1 MFDHRGMGIPP
12 LLALAVVV
20 LYAFGYPLGALGIA
34 AMSPFL
40 LLFLRFAISG
50 VLMLGLVRATGR
62 RIPRGA
68 DLGHAVVVGLLTQA
82 TQFLG
87 CYLGLQAGVPAG
99 VAALIIGVNP
109 AVTTVVARVALRERL
124 TARRAVAA
132 ALGLAAV
139 VTACWST
146 VPALTH
152 AGAGIGFTLLG
163 LVGIAVGGVY
173 QQRFCREVDPLAG
186 NAVGMAVAAVPAGA
200 LAVLFGASVTDPA
213 KGVLVLV
220 LMVLLS
226 SMTATT
232 LYLRVIG
239 IAGAS
244 GAAMLFAVIPSVSA
258 LFAFLMLGEPV
269 HAGVVAGLV
278 LGGAACAIA
287 SLGGRRTPAPDPVV
301 GEPARP
307 GAGVVRSGA

>member
-1 MFDHRGMGIPP
+1 MTGMRIPP
-12 LLALAVVV
+12 VLAVSVVV
-20 LYAFGYPLGALGIA
+20 LYAFGYPLGALGVA

-40 LLFLRFAISG
+40 LLLLRFAISG
-50 VLMLGLVRATGR
+50 VLMFGVVRITGR
-62 RIPRGA
+62 RNPTGA
-68 DLGHAVVVGLLTQA
+68 ALGHAVVVGLLAQA
-82 TQFLG
+82 TQFIG
-87 CYLGLQAGVPAG
+87 CYLGLRAGVPAG

-109 AVTTVVARVALRERL
+109 ALTAVVARAVLHERL
-124 TARRAVAA
+124 TVRRTLAA

-146 VPALTH
+146 VPALAH
-152 AGAGIGFTLLG
+152 AGAGMGFTLLG

-173 QQRFCREVDPLAG
+173 QQRFCRDVDPVAG
-186 NAVGMAVAAVPAGA
+186 NAVGMLVAAVPAGFLTVA
-200 LAVLFGASVTDPA
+200 YGATVAHPVQGAV
-213 KGVLVLV
+213 VLV

-239 IAGAS
+239 LAGAS

-269 HAGVVAGLV
+269 HPGVVAGLL
-278 LGGAACAIA
+278 LGSAACAVA
-287 SLGGRRTPAPDPVV
+287 SLGGRRTPAPDQVV
-301 GEPARP
+301 DEPALSET
-307 GAGVVRSGA
+307 GAVRCGASR

>member
-1 MFDHRGMGIPP
+1 MRIPP
-12 LLALAVVV
+12 ALALSVVV

-50 VLMLGLVRATGR
+50 ALMLALVRATGR
-62 RIPRGA
+62 RLPRGVE
-68 DLGHAVVVGLLTQA
+68 LGHATVVGLLTQA

-109 AVTTVVARVALRERL
+109 AVTTVVARLALRERL
-124 TARRAVAA
+124 TPRRALAA
-132 ALGLAAV
+132 TLGLAAV
-139 VTACWST
+139 VAACWST
-146 VPALTH
+146 VPALAH

-173 QQRFCREVDPLAG
+173 HQRFCRGVDPLAG
-186 NAVGMAVAAVPAGA
+186 NAVGMAVAAIPAGV
-200 LAVLFGASVTDPA
+200 LVAVFGATVVRPIQ
-213 KGVLVLV
+213 GVVVLV

-239 IAGAS
+239 IAGAG

-258 LFAFLMLGEPV
+258 LFAFLLLGEPV
-269 HAGVVAGLV
+269 QPGAIAGLA

-287 SLGGRRTPAPDPVV
+287 SLGGRRTPARDLSV
-301 GEPARP
+301 GEPALRE
-307 GAGVVRSGA
+307 GSGVRSGA

>member
-1 MFDHRGMGIPP
+1 MRIPP
-12 LLALAVVV
+12 LLALSVVV

-40 LLFLRFAISG
+40 LLFLRFAVSG
-50 VLMLGLVRATGR
+50 ALMLGLVRFTGR
-62 RIPRGA
+62 RLPRGA
-68 DLGHAVVVGLLTQA
+68 DLGHAVVVGMLTQA

-87 CYLGLQAGVPAG
+87 CYLGLRAGVPAG

-109 AVTTVVARVALRERL
+109 AVTTVLSRMVLRERM
-124 TARRAVAA
+124 TARRSLAAV
-132 ALGLAAV
+132 LGLAAV

-146 VPALTH
+146 VPALAH
-152 AGAGIGFTLLG
+152 AGAGLGFTLVG
-163 LVGIAVGGVY
+163 LAGIALGGVY
-173 QQRFCREVDPLAG
+173 QQRFCREVDPVAG
-186 NAVGMAVAAVPAGA
+186 NAVGMAVAAVPAGV
-200 LAVLFGASVTDPA
+200 LMLLFGAKVVDPVRGA
-213 KGVLVLV
+213 VVLV
-220 LMVLLS
+220 LMVVLS

-258 LFAFLMLGEPV
+258 VFAFLILGEPV
-269 HAGVVAGLV
+269 HPGVVAGLA

-287 SLGGRRTPAPDPVV
+287 STGGRRTPALDLVV
-301 GEPARP
+301 DEPASS
-307 GAGVVRSGA
+307 GAGAVRSGA

>member
-1 MFDHRGMGIPP
+1 MRIPP
-12 LLALAVVV
+12 MLALSVVV

-40 LLFLRFAISG
+40 LLFLRFAVSG
-50 VLMLGLVRATGR
+50 VLMLGVVRATGR
-62 RIPRGA
+62 RLPRGA
-68 DLGHAVVVGLLTQA
+68 DLGHAIVVGILTQA

-109 AVTTVVARVALRERL
+109 AVTTVVARIALREAL
-124 TARRAVAA
+124 TPRRALAA
-132 ALGLAAV
+132 VLGLAAV

-146 VPALTH
+146 VPALAH

-163 LVGIAVGGVY
+163 LTGIALGGVY

-186 NAVGMAVAAVPAGA
+186 NAVGMTVAAVPAGVLVA
-200 LAVLFGASVTDPA
+200 LFGATVSDPVRGA
-213 KGVLVLV
+213 IVLV

-269 HAGVVAGLV
+269 HPGVIAGLV

-287 SLGGRRTPAPDPVV
+287 SRGGRRAPAPDPAVD
-301 GEPARP
+301 EPARREA
-307 GAGVVRSGA
+307 GAVRSDA

>member
-1 MFDHRGMGIPP
+1 MRIPP
-12 LLALAVVV
+12 VLALSVVV
-20 LYAFGYPLGALGIA
+20 LYAFGYPLGALGVA

-62 RIPRGA
+62 RVPKGA
-68 DLGHAVVVGLLTQA
+68 DLGHAVVVGLLAQA

-124 TARRAVAA
+124 TASRSLAA
-132 ALGLAAV
+132 LLGLAAV

-146 VPALTH
+146 VPMLAH
-152 AGAGIGFTLLG
+152 AGAGIGFTLIG
-163 LVGIAVGGVY
+163 LAGIAVGGVY
-173 QQRFCREVDPLAG
+173 QQRFCRDVDPTAG
-186 NAVGMAVAAVPAGA
+186 NAIGMVVAAVPAGA
-200 LAVLFGASVTDPA
+200 LVVLFGADVTDPVRGA
-213 KGVLVLV
+213 LVLV

-244 GAAMLFAVIPSVSA
+244 GAAMLFAVIPAVSA
-258 LFAFLMLGEPV
+258 LFAFLMVGEAV
-269 HAGVVAGLV
+269 HPGVLAGLV
-278 LGGAACAIA
+278 LGGAACVIA
-287 SLGGRRTPAPDPVV
+287 SRGGRRAPAPDLAVD
-301 GEPARP
+301 EPARR
-307 GAGVVRSGA
+307 GAGAVRSDA

>member
-1 MFDHRGMGIPP
+1 M
-12 LLALAVVV
+12 LALSVVV

-40 LLFLRFAISG
+40 LLFLRFAVSG
-50 VLMLGLVRATGR
+50 VLMLGLVRATDR
-62 RIPRGA
+62 RLPRGA

-109 AVTTVVARVALRERL
+109 AVTTVMARIALRERL
-124 TARRAVAA
+124 TARRALAA
-132 ALGLAAV
+132 LLGLAAV

-146 VPALTH
+146 VPALAH
-152 AGAGIGFTLLG
+152 AGAGIGFTLVG
-163 LVGIAVGGVY
+163 LAGIAVGGVY
-173 QQRFCREVDPLAG
+173 QQRFCRDVDPLAG
-186 NAVGMAVAAVPAGA
+186 NAIGMVVAAVPAGA
-200 LAVLFGASVTDPA
+200 LTVLFGATVSDPVQGA
-213 KGVLVLV
+213 LVLV

-258 LFAFLMLGEPV
+258 LFAFLMLGEALHP
-269 HAGVVAGLV
+269 GVLAGLV
-278 LGGAACAIA
+278 LGGAACALA
-287 SLGGRRTPAPDPVV
+287 SLGGRRTPAPDRAVD
-301 GEPARP
+301 EPARP
-307 GAGVVRSGA
+307 EASAGAVRSDASR

>member
-1 MFDHRGMGIPP
+1 M
-12 LLALAVVV
+12 LALAVVV

-40 LLFLRFAISG
+40 LLFLRFAVSG
-50 VLMLGLVRATGR
+50 VLMLGLVRATDR
-62 RIPRGA
+62 RLPRGA

-109 AVTTVVARVALRERL
+109 AVTTVVARIALRERL
-124 TARRAVAA
+124 TVRRSAA
-132 ALGLAAV
+132 ALLGLAAV

-146 VPALTH
+146 VPALAH
-152 AGAGIGFTLLG
+152 AGAGIGFTLMG
-163 LVGIAVGGVY
+163 LAGIAVGGVY
-173 QQRFCREVDPLAG
+173 QQRFCRDVDPLAG
-186 NAVGMAVAAVPAGA
+186 NAIGMVVAAVPAGA
-200 LAVLFGASVTDPA
+200 LTLLFGAAVSDPVQGA
-213 KGVLVLV
+213 LVLV

-258 LFAFLMLGEPV
+258 LFAFLMLGEAIHP
-269 HAGVVAGLV
+269 GVLAGLV
-278 LGGAACAIA
+278 LGGVACALA
-287 SLGGRRTPAPDPVV
+287 SLGGRRTPAPDRVV
-301 GEPARP
+301 DEPARP
-307 GAGVVRSGA
+307 EAGAVRSDASR

>member
-1 MFDHRGMGIPP
+1 MRIPP
-12 LLALAVVV
+12 LLALSVVV

-40 LLFLRFAISG
+40 LLFLRFAVSG
-50 VLMLGLVRATGR
+50 ALMLGLVRFTGR
-62 RIPRGA
+62 RLPRGA
-68 DLGHAVVVGLLTQA
+68 DLGHAVVVGMLTQA

-87 CYLGLQAGVPAG
+87 CYLGLRAGVPAG

-109 AVTTVVARVALRERL
+109 AVTTVLSRMVLQEQM
-124 TARRAVAA
+124 TARRSLAAV
-132 ALGLAAV
+132 LGLAAV

-146 VPALTH
+146 VPALAH
-152 AGAGIGFTLLG
+152 AGAGLGFTLVG
-163 LVGIAVGGVY
+163 LAGIALGGVY
-173 QQRFCREVDPLAG
+173 QQRFCREVDPVAG
-186 NAVGMAVAAVPAGA
+186 NAVGMAVAAVPAGV
-200 LAVLFGASVTDPA
+200 LMLLFGATVVDPVRGA
-213 KGVLVLV
+213 VVLV
-220 LMVLLS
+220 LMVVLS

-258 LFAFLMLGEPV
+258 VFAFLILGEPV
-269 HAGVVAGLV
+269 HPGVVAGLA

-287 SLGGRRTPAPDPVV
+287 STGGRRTPALDLVV
-301 GEPARP
+301 DEPASS
-307 GAGVVRSGA
+307 GAGAVRSGA

>member
-1 MFDHRGMGIPP
+1 M
-12 LLALAVVV
+12 LALSVVV

-40 LLFLRFAISG
+40 LLFLRFAVSG
-50 VLMLGLVRATGR
+50 VLMLGLVRATDR
-62 RIPRGA
+62 RLPRGA

-109 AVTTVVARVALRERL
+109 AVTTVVARIALRERL
-124 TARRAVAA
+124 TARRALAA
-132 ALGLAAV
+132 LLGLAAV

-146 VPALTH
+146 VPALAH
-152 AGAGIGFTLLG
+152 AGAGVGFTLVG
-163 LVGIAVGGVY
+163 LAGIAVGGVY
-173 QQRFCREVDPLAG
+173 QQRFCRDVDPLAG
-186 NAVGMAVAAVPAGA
+186 NAIGMVVAAVPAGA
-200 LAVLFGASVTDPA
+200 LTVLFGATVSDPVQGA
-213 KGVLVLV
+213 LVLV

-258 LFAFLMLGEPV
+258 LFAFLMLGEALHP
-269 HAGVVAGLV
+269 GVLAGLV
-278 LGGAACAIA
+278 LGGAACALA
-287 SLGGRRTPAPDPVV
+287 SLGGRRTPAPDRKVD
-301 GEPARP
+301 EPALP
-307 GAGVVRSGA
+307 EASAGAGAVRSDASR